1 MRSARELERQ
11 IRARVEKMQER
22 RRNPRGTTSE
32 QMAATEQDVEEVK
45 PVLHYSHDVSVLNT
59 YDCDPNWLF
68 IYLFMFG
75 CVSFLMIDEDVAEA
89 APGEEEKSG
98 KRP

>member
-11 IRARVEKMQER
+11 IRARVEKMEER

-32 QMAATEQDVEEVK
+32 QMAATEQDVEEVTSI
-45 PVLHYSHDVSVLNT
+45 LHYSHNSSLMNDINSNL
-59 YDCDPNWLF
+59 LF
-68 IYLFMFG
+68 V
-75 CVSFLMIDEDVAEA
+75 CFLMIDEEVTEA

-98 KRP
+98 KKS